1 MLALVASL
9 TGAALIGALTWIP
22 PLIGRDSGVHAVTPG
37 LLTVA
42 DGAGGVVTLGDGRAV
57 ALGPAGMQ
65 ITNGTDVLYRTVRSG
80 SPVSALRGEHDAD
93 DRRERVDQ
101 VVSDLTIT
109 RLTITPGVARY
120 DGVLRDGEDRLS
132 VTLTVTL
139 DGPWVRVDVEVP
151 DADAVVLHG
160 AEELGAWGYD
170 PVLPDRLLAGDAWW
184 IAEGIDR
191 ATPALTSQRRTD
203 QAIGPKGVARAVDL
217 RRRGH
222 TDIHAWGP
230 SLDLSVSS
238 SARALPPEEDS

>member
-9 TGAALIGALTWIP
+9 TGAALIGAMTWIP
-22 PLIGRDSGVHAVTPG
+22 PLIGRDSGVLAVTPG

-42 DGAGGVVTLGDGRAV
+42 DGAGGVVTLGEGRAV
-57 ALGPAGMQ
+57 ALGPSGMQ
-65 ITNGTDVLYRTVRSG
+65 VTHGTDILYRTVRGG
-80 SPVSALRGEHDAD
+80 SPVSALRGSYDAD

-101 VVSDLTIT
+101 VLSDLTVT

-120 DGVLRDGEDRLS
+120 DGVLRDRDDRLPM
-132 VTLTVTL
+132 TLTVTF
-139 DGPWVRVDVEVP
+139 DGGWVRVDVEAP
-151 DADAVVLHG
+151 GADAVVLHG

-170 PVLPDRLLAGDAWW
+170 PVLPDRLLAGEAWW
-184 IAEGIDR
+184 IAAGTDR

-203 QAIGPKGVARAVDL
+203 QAVGPTGVARAVDL

-238 SARALPPEEDS
+238 SARPLPPEESP